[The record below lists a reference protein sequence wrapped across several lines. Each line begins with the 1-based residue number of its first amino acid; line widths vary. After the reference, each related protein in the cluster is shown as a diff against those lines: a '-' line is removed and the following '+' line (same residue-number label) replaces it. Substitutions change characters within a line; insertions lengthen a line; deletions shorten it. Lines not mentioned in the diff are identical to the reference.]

1 MSENALTPQQETYLT
16 TLGHAF
22 LIGTAIAKGS
32 APEEISDA
40 LKAGQ
45 HDNWYT
51 VGTMAG
57 MKREDTIR
65 AVETLVAEGY
75 IVIDTPQTMVRL
87 RPRGAVWYITQVW
100 GIAWNPAGAEGESR

>member
-1 MSENALTPQQETYLT
+1 MSENALTSQQETYLT

-32 APEEISDA
+32 APEEIFDA
-40 LKAGQ
+40 LKAGE

-57 MKREDTIR
+57 MKRENTIR
-65 AVETLVAEGY
+65 AVEALVAGRY
-75 IVIDTPQTMVRL
+75 IAIDTPQTTVRL
-87 RPRGAVWYITQVW
+87 RPRGAAWYITEVW
-100 GIAWNPAGAEGESR
+100 GIAWNPADTEGEGA